1 MPSGAQGEVGRETSP
16 ALRLAAVGVLS
27 VLYLVTFFLAP
38 ELFGEEGRYWLNVLL
53 ALVLAGFAGRAAWE
67 RRGTMQIFFVLLAGG
82 FLACALANFTYQKDA
97 TDAAGEASMAGF
109 VVFLFTWGCAWGL
122 LALELLRRSRAQ
134 LLVKGLAVGML
145 VTLCTL
151 FLMFYQA
158 PQAHEWGTL
167 AVRFEI
173 VIAILELAGVVL
185 SLTCVLLGAGPAYVL
200 LASGFGV
207 SAANDLLAVQL
218 ERVGQEGLAER
229 LDFLWTLGLFLF
241 LAGFVL
247 LRRSQD
253 GALGELDAASS
264 KHSGL
269 SGLLLLISMGAVLL
283 AAVANR
289 LLAEAW
295 LSFFFVLFTL
305 VCVIVMT
312 RITAGFDRAL
322 RFAEEYS
329 RDLLTPGLETPGW
342 SARAR
347 RLRGALET
355 TGLADLLDVLE
366 GAAARLRQEVI
377 FLGPER
383 LNRPALRRRTGGRA
397 TCFIVMPFSRE
408 WSDAVQSLIRRS
420 CETEGVSAIRG
431 DDLFKPTDIL
441 DDIWQGIAGADF
453 VIADIT
459 DRNPNVLY
467 ELGLAHAIAKPVVIL
482 SQLAEDIPVDL
493 ATRRVILYQR
503 ADLEQ
508 DQGAA
513 LLEKLGKTIR
523 QVCQEYGFVVEPTG
537 RTAP

>member
-1 MPSGAQGEVGRETSP
+1 MPSGAQGGRWEAGREASP
-16 ALRLAAVGVLS
+16 ALRLAAVGALS
-27 VLYLVTFFLAP
+27 ASYLVVFFLAP
-38 ELFGEEGRYWLNVLL
+38 ELFGEGGRYWLNVLL
-53 ALVLAGFAGRAAWE
+53 ALVLAGFAGQAAWE
-67 RRGTMQIFFVLLAGG
+67 RRGTMQIFFVLLAVG
-82 FLACALANFTYQKDA
+82 FLACALANFTYR
-97 TDAAGEASMAGF
+97 AAGAASMAGF
-109 VVFLFTWGCAWGL
+109 VGFLFTWNCAWSL

-167 AVRFEI
+167 ARRFEI

-185 SLTCVLLGAGPAYVL
+185 SLTCVLLGAGRAYVL

-207 SAANDLLAVQL
+207 SAANDLLAIQL
-218 ERVGQEGLAER
+218 ERAGQEGLADAV
-229 LDFLWTLGLFLF
+229 DFLWTLGLFLF

-247 LRRSQD
+247 LRRPGD
-253 GALGELDAASS
+253 GVRGDLEAASTR
-264 KHSGL
+264 HSGL
-269 SGLLLLISMGAVLL
+269 SGLLLLISMGAVIL

-289 LLAEAW
+289 LLTEAW
-295 LSFFFVLFTL
+295 LSFYFVLFTL

-322 RFAEEYS
+322 RFAEDYS
-329 RDLLTPGLETPGW
+329 RELLTPGLETPGW

-347 RLRGALET
+347 RLRGTLET
-355 TGLADLLDVLE
+355 TGLADLLDVLDD
-366 GAAARLRQEVI
+366 AAARLRQEVI

-383 LNRPALRRRTGGRA
+383 LNRPALRRRSGERA

-408 WSDAVQSLIRRS
+408 WSDTMQALIRCS

-513 LLEKLGKTIR
+513 LREKLGKVIQ
-523 QVCQEYGFVVEPTG
+523 QVCRDYGFAVEATG